1 MGNRWSKVTASSGDV
16 SGNNNQALSM
26 NDVQNDR
33 SKEVGVDQRITT
45 TSFDLVST
53 GLLLIDVSN
62 SLVHRLLSVHLNIH
76 RNRVAVIVLNRRT
89 VSFKSLTSV
98 IVPLSHGRD

>member
-1 MGNRWSKVTASSGDV
+1 MGNWWSKVTASSVDV

-33 SKEVGVDQRITT
+33 STEVGVDQRITT

-53 GLLLIDVSN
+53 GLLIIAVSH
-62 SLVHRLLSVHLNIH
+62 SLVHRVLSPPLNIRRSH
-76 RNRVAVIVLNRRT
+76 RAQ
-89 VSFKSLTSV
+89 
-98 IVPLSHGRD
+98 